1 MKLDIVYQATDKF
14 LSQMLRGRHG
24 IDYDLTLDE
33 KVSKKEEM
41 PIFNL
46 RVLIDPEKYHWS
58 GYEYSSKY
66 AHTIDYI
73 EDYLNQT
80 LKYMGLS
87 TDNFNSIDTRFD
99 SKKIKNYYE
108 RILPEIPRIWKIFQK
123 RMSGET
129 KVPDLKKVEIVKRD
143 NGDFD
148 LKFHLDKTNL
158 SNTELQPFIDYQLH
172 MFFVVTGDHGLPMDS
187 HFIEFV

>member
-1 MKLDIVYQATDKF
+1 MRISILVYILAFSKD
-14 LSQMLRGRHG
+14 
-24 IDYDLTLDE
+24 DLTLDE

-99 SKKIKNYYE
+99 SKKIKMPEVSNIDFYVEEISRGTNEDFGLEQVLYGIMFSDIFDSFQEPTFALFYREEEE
-108 RILPEIPRIWKIFQK
+108 RVFFNKYVFIL
-123 RMSGET
+123 
-129 KVPDLKKVEIVKRD
+129 
-143 NGDFD
+143 
-148 LKFHLDKTNL
+148 
-158 SNTELQPFIDYQLH
+158 
-172 MFFVVTGDHGLPMDS
+172 
-187 HFIEFV
+187 

>member
-1 MKLDIVYQATDKF
+1 MKLDTVYQATDKF

-33 KVSKKEEM
+33 KLSKKEEM

-87 TDNFNSIDTRFD
+87 TDNFNSIDSRFD
-99 SKKIKNYYE
+99 PKKIKNYYE
-108 RILPEIPRIWKIFQK
+108 RIVPEIPRIWKIFQE

-129 KVPDLKKVEIVKRD
+129 KVPDLKKVDILKRD
-143 NGDFD
+143 NGDYD
-148 LKFHLDKTNL
+148 LKFHLDKTNI
-158 SNTELQPFIDYQLH
+158 SNTELQPFIDYMLH

>member
-58 GYEYSSKY
+58 GMSIVQNT
-66 AHTIDYI
+66 HTLSII
-73 EDYLNQT
+73 
-80 LKYMGLS
+80 LK
-87 TDNFNSIDTRFD
+87 I
-99 SKKIKNYYE
+99 I
-108 RILPEIPRIWKIFQK
+108 
-123 RMSGET
+123 
-129 KVPDLKKVEIVKRD
+129 
-143 NGDFD
+143 
-148 LKFHLDKTNL
+148 
-158 SNTELQPFIDYQLH
+158 
-172 MFFVVTGDHGLPMDS
+172 
-187 HFIEFV
+187 